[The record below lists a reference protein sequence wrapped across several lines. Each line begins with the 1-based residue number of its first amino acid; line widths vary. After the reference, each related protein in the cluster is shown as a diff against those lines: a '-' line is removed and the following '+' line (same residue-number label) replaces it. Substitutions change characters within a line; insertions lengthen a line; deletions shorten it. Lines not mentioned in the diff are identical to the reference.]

1 MSGVLSGLSVLHSSL
16 ARALILYALAQAVW
30 GSYQFIR
37 HRAVSGGFRASFLLM
52 FGLTLFQGLLGAA
65 SFAAGQHPRQLL
77 HVVYGIFAA
86 VFLPGVY
93 TYVARAAK
101 DREAAFLAASCWVV
115 LVAFG
120 RGLTTG

>member
-1 MSGVLSGLSVLHSSL
+1 MSALSALAVLHAGL
-16 ARALILYALAQAVW
+16 ARALILYALVLAVW

-52 FGLTLFQGLLGAA
+52 FGLSLLQGLLGAV
-65 SFAAGQHPRQLL
+65 SFALGQHPRELL

-86 VFLPGVY
+86 VFLPGVF
-93 TYVARAAK
+93 TYVSSGAR
-101 DREAAFLAASCWVV
+101 DREAAYLAIACWVV

>member
-1 MSGVLSGLSVLHSSL
+1 VPSALAVLHAGL
-16 ARALILYALAQAVW
+16 ARALILYALVLAIW

-37 HRAVSGGFRASFLLM
+37 RRAVSGGFRASFLLM
-52 FGLTLFQGLLGAA
+52 FGLTLLQGLLGGA
-65 SFAAGQHPRQLL
+65 SFAIGQHPRELL

-93 TYVARAAK
+93 TYVSSAAK
-101 DREAAFLAASCWVV
+101 DREAAFLAAACWIV
-115 LVAFG
+115 LIAYG

>member
-1 MSGVLSGLSVLHSSL
+1 MSGALSALAVLHSGL
-16 ARALILYALAQAVW
+16 ARPLILYALVLAVW

-37 HRAVSGGFRASFLLM
+37 HRVVSGGFRASFLLM
-52 FGLTLFQGLLGAA
+52 FGLTLIQGLLGAA
-65 SFAAGQHPRQLL
+65 TFAGGQHPRELL

-93 TYVARAAK
+93 TYVSSAPR
-101 DREAAFLAASCWVV
+101 DREAAFLAAACWIV
-115 LVAFG
+115 LIAYG